1 VVPCASSPFEA
12 RITTSPFLFS
22 NFLPKTD
29 RSDIYVN
36 ITLIR
41 QIRQVCQRE
50 IKATNSDNLI
60 SHRQKTP
67 RMLIFPQYQE
77 RREYEQVSSEEKAME
92 PKEVAELLNVS
103 VRSVI
108 RLAERGEMV
117 AFKVGG
123 LWRFHRSD
131 VDDYITR
138 QKQKQQQSK
147 RDEGEE

>member
-1 VVPCASSPFEA
+1 
-12 RITTSPFLFS
+12 
-22 NFLPKTD
+22 
-29 RSDIYVN
+29 
-36 ITLIR
+36 
-41 QIRQVCQRE
+41 
-50 IKATNSDNLI
+50 
-60 SHRQKTP
+60 
-67 RMLIFPQYQE
+67 MLIFPQYQE
-77 RREYEQVSSEEKAME
+77 RKEYEQVSSEEKAME